1 MATLEE
7 LLEKARC
14 GELKKPRKRSLNEEH
29 QLQCAEVRYMRGVH
43 RDLSHVFFVSQTVRR
58 GHQGRLHGCM
68 KKVLSMEF
76 RI

>member
-7 LLEKARC
+7 LLEKARG

-43 RDLSHVFFVSQTVRR
+43 RDLSHVFFCVPNGQKRTSRQAAW
-58 GHQGRLHGCM
+58 LH
-68 KKVLSMEF
+68 
-76 RI
+76 